1 MSYYIKHNPSDFE
14 SAILP
19 PNLRRAL
26 ASMVSSGNLQNMLFY
41 GRPGIGK
48 SSTAKLFST
57 NTRIIRCD
65 GMKTPAEL
73 VPEIRRAAS
82 SMNMFD
88 DGRRV
93 LVLDEIDRLSN
104 AAQEKLRAVI
114 DETGAITT
122 FIGTTNEIDDVIP
135 ALKSRMTPINFNIEK
150 GNVSV
155 RDLWSARL
163 TAIFKL
169 EMGAEPPTDRLNYA
183 LRFFPDGRQM
193 ITNLLTPLP
202 S

>member
-1 MSYYIKHNPSDFE
+1 MSYYIKHNPTDLE

-19 PNLRRAL
+19 PPLRKTF

-57 NTRIIRCD
+57 NTRTIRCD

-73 VPEIRRAAS
+73 IPDIWRAAAS
-82 SMNMFD
+82 LNMFD
-88 DGRRV
+88 GGRRV

-104 AAQEKLRAVI
+104 AAQEKMRAVI
-114 DETGAITT
+114 DETGGITT

-135 ALKSRMTPINFNIEK
+135 ALKSRMTPINFNIEQ
-150 GNVSV
+150 GNVTV
-155 RDLWSARL
+155 RDLWSTRL
-163 TAIFKL
+163 AAIFKL
-169 EMGAEPPTDRLNYA
+169 EMGAEPTAERLNYA

-193 ITNLLTPLP
+193 ITRLLTPLP